1 MGNRINLEII
11 DKCKS
16 EISTNSV
23 RVNAIGFFFGCQLSF
38 PHHYHSVVVVVVFSR
53 SPRRQ
58 FRAIFEKKK
67 KDKKF
72 ELKTSIVAVAESGLP
87 PCASMCAAWTFG
99 NAGIGPRVP
108 KVMW

>member
-1 MGNRINLEII
+1 MRLVFFLVVNYHFLII
-11 DKCKS
+11 IILLLLLLS
-16 EISTNSV
+16 SLAHQGVNS
-23 RVNAIGFFFGCQLSF
+23 APFLK
-38 PHHYHSVVVVVVFSR
+38 
-53 SPRRQ
+53 
-58 FRAIFEKKK
+58 KKK

-108 KVMW
+108 KVSFLTLTFEPKSEFD